1 MAVVATSALIFTF
14 SRNKTVCQNRD
25 QYSVALLNLPG
36 AYGIVQQL
44 GLVETPLN
52 QKSQTSAPEY
62 VGGIVNHR
70 KLHVRAATTSADQS
84 ELYPYCIFVK
94 QHLSL

>member
-1 MAVVATSALIFTF
+1 MLDIRVYLRSQQALQV
-14 SRNKTVCQNRD
+14 SSK
-25 QYSVALLNLPG
+25 YG

-44 GLVETPLN
+44 GLAETPLN

-84 ELYPYCIFVK
+84 ELYPYCI
-94 QHLSL
+94 S